1 MKISFRDL
9 QGHYQAALFAQS
21 PSPRKDCLSAAQIIG
36 LLDRTRSRRRRAYFM
51 DHLTRCSFCLQEY
64 EVIRNLLRERDLCV
78 KDLAAW
84 AKRQQRKK
92 QSLGVE
98 DSRDEYGRT
107 IGLGKHSGM
116 LRRGW
121 SLALSAA
128 FLLGCLIIILSR
140 IPIVRNIW
148 DSSYRAG
155 PETRILLVHPR
166 QDQIL
171 SGRSIRFQWTPLP
184 RAEYY
189 VLEVFDAS
197 LRPIWKSP
205 ETRAARII
213 LPPEVSARMKPSKP
227 YYWLVTGALPDD
239 RLAESKIGAFFI
251 SDE

>member
-9 QGHYQAALFAQS
+9 QGHYRAALSARL
-21 PSPRKDCLSAAQIIG
+21 PSSRKDCLSADQIIG
-36 LLDRTRSRRRRAYFM
+36 LLDRAQSQRCRARFI
-51 DHLTRCSFCLQEY
+51 DHLTQCSSCYREHEAFRSLLQQ
-64 EVIRNLLRERDLCV
+64 RDLCV
-78 KDLAAW
+78 EDLAAW
-84 AKRQQRKK
+84 AKHQQKKRQLF
-92 QSLGVE
+92 SVE
-98 DSRDEYGRT
+98 DSWDEYGR
-107 IGLGKHSGM
+107 ILGREKQGGM
-116 LRRGW
+116 LRHGW
-121 SLALSAA
+121 SYALSAA

-171 SGRSIRFQWTPLP
+171 AGRSICFQWTPLP
-184 RAEYY
+184 RAVYY
-189 VLEVFDAS
+189 VLEIFDAS

-213 LPPEVSARMKPSKP
+213 LPPEVSARMTPSKP

-239 RLAESKIGAFFI
+239 RLAESKIGVFI
-251 SDE
+251 IGGR